1 MLVLIGDIPDKHI
14 AHSMA
19 QALERYANA
28 DPNFIELTIPHG
40 IVNLSGILPNW
51 INSRAA
57 YETVLDTEDVLDIRD
72 KLIGEPGW

>member
-1 MLVLIGDIPDKHI
+1 MLVSVGDIPDKRI

-28 DPNFIELTIPHG
+28 VPNFIELTIPHG

-51 INSRAA
+51 INSQAA
-57 YETVLDTEDVLDIRD
+57 YETVLDTEEVLDIRD
-72 KLIGEPGW
+72 KLIGESGW